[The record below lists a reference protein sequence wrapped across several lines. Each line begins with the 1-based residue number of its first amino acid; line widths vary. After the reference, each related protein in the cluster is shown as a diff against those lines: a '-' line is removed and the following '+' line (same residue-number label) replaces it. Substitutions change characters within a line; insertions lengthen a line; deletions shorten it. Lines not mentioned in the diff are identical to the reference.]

1 MQIAALSGRSGLPVR
16 RLSSA
21 DSGRLLCWTAALL
34 PLDWRRSVRVLL
46 VFFVS
51 DQARV
56 NVILA
61 GLVSLVSA
69 RVRNGYSTFQFEDS
83 YPVGYE
89 LGLLDLS
96 LA

>member
-1 MQIAALSGRSGLPVR
+1 MQIAALSGRGGLPVR

-51 DQARV
+51 DQVRV
-56 NVILA
+56 
-61 GLVSLVSA
+61 
-69 RVRNGYSTFQFEDS
+69 
-83 YPVGYE
+83 
-89 LGLLDLS
+89 
-96 LA
+96 